1 MWKGTMGDGDRQQP
15 KESVQKRELKGQIR
29 LIESK
34 HGIDRNGFGTE
45 FRRLWWRKVAMR
57 AIRTGN

>member
-1 MWKGTMGDGDRQQP
+1 MGDGDRQQP